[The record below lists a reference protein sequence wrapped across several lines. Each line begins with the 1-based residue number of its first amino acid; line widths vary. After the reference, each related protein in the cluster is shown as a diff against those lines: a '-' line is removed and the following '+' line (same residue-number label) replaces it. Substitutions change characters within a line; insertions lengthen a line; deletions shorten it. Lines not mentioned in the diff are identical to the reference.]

1 MRPVTLLSAAALAA
15 TVAVGG
21 CISKPAPS
29 QKLFVLPTSS
39 PAGAGPHA
47 GELGDRSLGFG
58 PVSIASHLDRENVAV
73 RLEDTRYEYA
83 DSMRWASPLDGL
95 VEERLAEAM
104 VWATGVRDVRRF
116 PWPTS
121 NAPDVRISARLLRF
135 ELTPDHTAELTA
147 HWSLWDGGEGEPV
160 NSGYFNHQEPV
171 QGSSAAAG
179 VEALDRALLRFAE
192 AMAAELGG

>member
-15 TVAVGG
+15 TVSTGG
-21 CISKPAPS
+21 CIAKPAPS

-39 PAGAGPHA
+39 PLGAGPHA
-47 GELGDRSLGFG
+47 GELENRSLGLG
-58 PVSIASHLDRENVAV
+58 PISIASHLDQEYVAV

-83 DSMRWASPLDGL
+83 DSMRWASPVDVL
-95 VEERLAEAM
+95 VEERLVEAM

-116 PWPTS
+116 PWPAL
-121 NAPDVRISARLLRF
+121 NAPDVTVRARLVRF
-135 ELTPDHTAELTA
+135 ELTPDHTADLSA
-147 HWSLWDGGEGEPV
+147 HWSIWDGGAGEQV
-160 NSGYFNHQEPV
+160 NSGHFNHQEPV

-192 AMAAELGG
+192 AMAAELGR

>member
-1 MRPVTLLSAAALAA
+1 MRPVTLLSAVALAA
-15 TVAVGG
+15 TVSIGG
-21 CISKPAPS
+21 CIAKPAPS

-39 PAGAGPHA
+39 PAGARPHA
-47 GELGDRSLGFG
+47 GELGDRSLGIG
-58 PVSIASHLDRENVAV
+58 PVTIASHLDREYVAV

-95 VEERLAEAM
+95 VEERLVEAM

-121 NAPDVRISARLLRF
+121 NAPDVRVSARLVRF

-147 HWSLWDGGEGEPV
+147 HWSLWESGAGEEV